1 MLYFIPVP
9 TYSLIDKGAFQMKQT
24 GKEHIHF
31 IGIGGSSMSGLAE
44 LAAKQGC
51 LVSGSDRTDSEKLRH
66 LREKGIRIYPSQ
78 SSDNIT
84 DDIDLVVYTLAVPDS
99 NPELAEARR
108 RRIPVVERGVYLGKI
123 AAHYKYSVAVAGT
136 HGKTSTTS
144 MLSSIALC
152 AGINPSIH
160 IGGVF
165 PRIGSNVLAS
175 HSDYFITEACEYH
188 ENFLNIH
195 PYGGI
200 ILNVE
205 AEHLDYYKNLEQI
218 QTAFSKFAASCS
230 EEGFLVVC
238 ADNPSARKAAAAAK
252 CPVTFY
258 STQDASAPYYAADV
272 RHAEAGTAYTLCEN
286 GTPIGD
292 VFLHVPGMHNVSNSL
307 AAAAAAIRLGCSAQ
321 DVASGLD
328 AFYGTGRRFEKK
340 GTYHG
345 VPVIDDYAHHP
356 TEIAATLAAARDIL
370 APGGKIF
377 AVFQPH
383 TYSRASSFLE
393 DFTKVLKKADTVIVT
408 EIYSAREKDPGT
420 ISGASMTRHFQEN
433 GVPAKYIPDFSE
445 IADYLKSCVKP
456 GDLIITLG
464 AGDVNRVIEKI
475 VS

>member
-272 RHAEAGTAYTLCEN
+272 RHAEAGMAYTLCEN

-307 AAAAAAIRLGCSAQ
+307 AAAAAAIRARMFRARSLPA
-321 DVASGLD
+321 ARRLLRH
-328 AFYGTGRRFEKK
+328 GRRFEKK
-340 GTYHG
+340 ATYHG

-356 TEIAATLAAARDIL
+356 TGNRGNACGGARYPRPGRQNFCCIPAAYLFSGKLI
-370 APGGKIF
+370 PGGFHEGPEKSG
-377 AVFQPH
+377 
-383 TYSRASSFLE
+383 YSHR
-393 DFTKVLKKADTVIVT
+393 D
-408 EIYSAREKDPGT
+408 
-420 ISGASMTRHFQEN
+420 
-433 GVPAKYIPDFSE
+433 
-445 IADYLKSCVKP
+445 
-456 GDLIITLG
+456 GDLFG
-464 AGDVNRVIEKI
+464 AGKGSRYDLRSVYDAAFPGKRRTRKI
-475 VS
+475 HSGFFRNCGLSQILCKARRSHHYARRRRCQSCH

>member
-175 HSDYFITEACEYH
+175 HSDYFITEA
-188 ENFLNIH
+188 LRISR
-195 PYGGI
+195 
-200 ILNVE
+200 
-205 AEHLDYYKNLEQI
+205 K
-218 QTAFSKFAASCS
+218 FSKH
-230 EEGFLVVC
+230 
-238 ADNPSARKAAAAAK
+238 PSLRRHHIK
-252 CPVTFY
+252 CR
-258 STQDASAPYYAADV
+258 S
-272 RHAEAGTAYTLCEN
+272 R
-286 GTPIGD
+286 
-292 VFLHVPGMHNVSNSL
+292 
-307 AAAAAAIRLGCSAQ
+307 
-321 DVASGLD
+321 ASGL
-328 AFYGTGRRFEKK
+328 
-340 GTYHG
+340 
-345 VPVIDDYAHHP
+345 
-356 TEIAATLAAARDIL
+356 L
-370 APGGKIF
+370 
-377 AVFQPH
+377 
-383 TYSRASSFLE
+383 
-393 DFTKVLKKADTVIVT
+393 
-408 EIYSAREKDPGT
+408 
-420 ISGASMTRHFQEN
+420 
-433 GVPAKYIPDFSE
+433 
-445 IADYLKSCVKP
+445 
-456 GDLIITLG
+456 
-464 AGDVNRVIEKI
+464 
-475 VS
+475 

>member
-340 GTYHG
+340 
-345 VPVIDDYAHHP
+345 
-356 TEIAATLAAARDIL
+356 RDISRRSRNRRL
-370 APGGKIF
+370 CASSDGNRGNACGSAQHSRPGRQNFCCIPAAYLFSGKLIPGGFHKS
-377 AVFQPH
+377 PEKSG
-383 TYSRASSFLE
+383 YSHRDGNLF
-393 DFTKVLKKADTVIVT
+393 
-408 EIYSAREKDPGT
+408 
-420 ISGASMTRHFQEN
+420 
-433 GVPAKYIPDFSE
+433 
-445 IADYLKSCVKP
+445 
-456 GDLIITLG
+456 G
-464 AGDVNRVIEKI
+464 AGKGSRHDLRGVYDAAFSGKRRTRKI
-475 VS
+475 HSGFFRNCGLSQILRKARRSHHYAWRRRCQSCH